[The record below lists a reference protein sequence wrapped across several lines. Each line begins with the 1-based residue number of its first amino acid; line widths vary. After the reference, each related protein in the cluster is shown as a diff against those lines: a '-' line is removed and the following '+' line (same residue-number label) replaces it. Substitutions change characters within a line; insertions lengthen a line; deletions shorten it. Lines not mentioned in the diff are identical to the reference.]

1 MWPRAY
7 QSLVQS
13 KEETW
18 RSRMWLRQLCERI
31 HKHSNSDKGSAF
43 TCRKNCK
50 VFIHVFMETWKRIYH
65 IFYRFQNAT
74 LGALALSFSSSMDK
88 FSKQIRKLIMSQISH
103 QMKST
108 SKLEIS
114 YLEGSF
120 SGLNDLLVVFPF
132 DLPRERPQLDALCD
146 TIIKCSEFQIGKLV
160 FLLES
165 TRNLAAFGLSCS
177 PPVCCRTF

>member
-1 MWPRAY
+1 MF
-7 QSLVQS
+7 
-13 KEETW
+13 K
-18 RSRMWLRQLCERI
+18 I
-31 HKHSNSDKGSAF
+31 
-43 TCRKNCK
+43 
-50 VFIHVFMETWKRIYH
+50 IYLFCFFP
-65 IFYRFQNAT
+65 IQNAT
-74 LGALALSFSSSMDK
+74 LGALALSFSSSMEK

-146 TIIKCSEFQIGKLV
+146 TIIKCSEFQIGKFFSLHRFSERIV
-160 FLLES
+160 RVVKILSEIV
-165 TRNLAAFGLSCS
+165 AFIFQKTKEGFTDGQL
-177 PPVCCRTF
+177 F

>member
-1 MWPRAY
+1 MWLRAY

-18 RSRMWLRQLCERI
+18 RSRMWLRRLCEGL
-31 HKHSNSDKGSAF
+31 HKHAYSHKGSAF

-50 VFIHVFMETWKRIYH
+50 VLFTKIYGDLKTNLSY
-65 IFYRFQNAT
+65 ICTFYLFQNAT
-74 LGALALSFSSSMDK
+74 LGALALSFSSSMEK

-146 TIIKCSEFQIGKLV
+146 TIIKCSEFQIGKPFFFFTKL
-160 FLLES
+160 
-165 TRNLAAFGLSCS
+165 
-177 PPVCCRTF
+177 